1 MASLGRDQVGRFSK
15 KKQAVFE
22 VPTHQKK
29 QEMKYEEGKLT

>member
-15 KKQAVFE
+15 KNKKNKVAVSE

-29 QEMKYEEGKLT
+29 KN